1 MGLNYFLF
9 FFFQARED
17 EIPTTKVCPLPAAE
31 KQLAWFDADQEDERR
46 RRSKSSAA
54 NGMAGGGLLDDDD
67 DSDDEEESGSG
78 GIGGK
83 KKMDSSDMKEARA
96 ERKRG
101 VMNEVVARCKK
112 RTYRVNTTTRTWRSV
127 VDGGSLEPSDRV
139 RLREEK
145 KEKERKERQNM
156 GGLDAEQE
164 DMKKMI
170 QAQEI
175 MNCPEHVS
183 HSFQLKR
190 VHGMANSPG
199 THTHVHYMNR
209 GSEIVFSAGKIV
221 IVQNVR
227 YENVHIFFC
236 FFCLPLLCQSIV

>member
-1 MGLNYFLF
+1 MNHF
-9 FFFQARED
+9 FFFEVRED

-31 KQLAWFDADQEDERR
+31 KQLTWFDADQEDERR

-54 NGMAGGGLLDDDD
+54 TGGMENGGLLDDDD
-67 DSDDEEESGSG
+67 DSDEEESGGGGGGGGG

-83 KKMDSSDMKEARA
+83 KKMDSLDMKEARA
-96 ERKRG
+96 EKKRG

-112 RTYRVNTTTRTWRSV
+112 RTYRINTTTRTWRSV

-139 RLREEK
+139 QLREEK
-145 KEKERKERQNM
+145 KEKERKDRRDI

-164 DMKKMI
+164 DVKRMV
-170 QAQEI
+170 QAQET

-227 YENVHIFFC
+227 YDNF
-236 FFCLPLLCQSIV
+236 